1 MCTSGKHAAPM
12 LKSYSPSMSPTSSAE
27 YSSPPSVFVQRSA
40 PSGGSPRSAR
50 TFSTPA
56 LRMRLSV
63 VRRSPTVA
71 FTHVKCAIASRPNS
85 CRSEATMSTVRS
97 RVVPPAP

>member
-1 MCTSGKHAAPM
+1 MWVSGKQAAPIA
-12 LKSYSPSMSPTSSAE
+12 KPYSASMSPTSSLE
-27 YSSPPSVFVQRSA
+27 CSSPPSVCVQRSW
-40 PSGGSPRSAR
+40 PSGGSPRRAR

-56 LRMRLSV
+56 SRMRSSV
-63 VRRSPTVA
+63 VRRSSTVA
-71 FTHVKCAIASRPNS
+71 LTHVKWAIASSPNS